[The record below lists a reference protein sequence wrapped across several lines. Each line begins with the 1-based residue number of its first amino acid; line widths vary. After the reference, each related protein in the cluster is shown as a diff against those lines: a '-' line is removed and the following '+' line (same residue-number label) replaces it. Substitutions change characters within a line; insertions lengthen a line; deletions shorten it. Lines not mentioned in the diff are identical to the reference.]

1 MRTLRRAALSAALTL
16 GLGTPVAAVSAE
28 SAHLA
33 VPASGAYT
41 GVYAEFGDTEDEVTL
56 ERIEDFA
63 TLVGKRQALVAFGNQ
78 WGKGRFP
85 AEQVR
90 TVQRAGAVPLI
101 LWYPEP
107 TEAQK
112 DSAGFPLEEIVAG
125 RWDDYLDAWGR
136 AARAI
141 DGPLLV
147 SWGLEM
153 NGQWFAWSGI
163 FHGAGAPVPGSDP
176 PRAQGPEMFK
186 QAYRH
191 VVDRVRAT
199 GAANIQWVFHTNS
212 DNNPD
217 EPWNRMAAYYPG
229 GEWVDWLGMSAYG
242 EQFKDQDWVPVRD
255 AILQPYAELAAID
268 PSKPILLGEWGIG
281 EFPKKGS
288 KGAWIREA
296 MAAMPRLPRL
306 KGAIF
311 WHERWQNDD
320 LSYSN
325 LRVSSSLE
333 ALTAFRE
340 GIAQPFWLDRPRLV
354 PQAGAEALPARPTVE
369 KQPATEARP
378 PG

>member
-1 MRTLRRAALSAALTL
+1 MNAPRWLRTAGGLLLGLACSAAP
-16 GLGTPVAAVSAE
+16 PVAAGPR
-28 SAHLA
+28 LG
-33 VPASGAYT
+33 VPESGAYT

-85 AEQVR
+85 TEQVLTIR
-90 TVQRAGAVPLI
+90 RAGAVPLI

-112 DSAGFPLEEIVAG
+112 GSVAFPLEEIIAG

-136 AARAI
+136 AAKALQ
-141 DGPLLV
+141 GPLLV

-153 NGQWFAWSGI
+153 NGQWFPWSGI
-163 FHGAGAPVPGSDP
+163 FHGAGARAPGSDP
-176 PRAQGPEMFK
+176 PRPQGPETFK

-199 GAANIQWVFHTNS
+199 GASNIEWVFHTNS

-229 GEWVDWLGMSAYG
+229 GDWVDWLGMSAYG
-242 EQFKDQDWVPVRD
+242 EQFRDQDWVPIRD
-255 AILQPYAELAAID
+255 AILEPYAELAAID

-296 MAAMPRLPRL
+296 LTAMPRLPRL

-311 WHERWQNDD
+311 WHERWQNAD

-325 LRVSSSLE
+325 LRVNSSLDSL
-333 ALTAFRE
+333 AAFRE
-340 GIAQPFWLDRPRLV
+340 GIAKPFWIERPKILADDAASRGG
-354 PQAGAEALPARPTVE
+354 PACGGRQAECR
-369 KQPATEARP
+369 
-378 PG
+378 

>member
-1 MRTLRRAALSAALTL
+1 MSRRAIGLAAAVLLVSAATAFV
-16 GLGTPVAAVSAE
+16 GAAE
-28 SAHLA
+28 PPRLA
-33 VPASGAYT
+33 VPEKGAYT
-41 GVYAEFGDTEDEVTL
+41 GVYAEFGEAEDEVTL

-63 TLVGKRQALVAFGNQ
+63 TLVGRRPALVAFGNQ
-78 WGKGRFP
+78 WGKGQFP
-85 AEQVR
+85 TEQVR
-90 TVQRAGAVPLI
+90 TIQRAGGVPLI

-112 DSAGFPLEEIVAG
+112 NTVAFPLEEIVAG
-125 RWDDYLDAWGR
+125 RWDDYLDSWGR
-136 AARAI
+136 AAKAVQA
-141 DGPLLV
+141 PLLV

-153 NGQWFAWSGI
+153 NGQWFPWSGI
-163 FHGAGAPVPGSDP
+163 FHGAGAAVPGSDP
-176 PRAQGPEMFK
+176 PHAKGPEMFK
-186 QAYRH
+186 EAYRH

-199 GAANIQWVFHTNS
+199 GASNVEWVFHTNS

-229 GEWVDWLGMSAYG
+229 ADWVDWLGMSAYG
-242 EQFKDQDWVPVRD
+242 AQFRDQDWVPVRE

-296 MAAMPRLPRL
+296 MAEMRRLPRL
-306 KGAIF
+306 RGAIF
-311 WHERWQNDD
+311 WHERWQNAD

-325 LRVSSSLE
+325 LRANSSLE

-340 GIAQPFWLDRPRLV
+340 GIAQPFWLDRPQLRDRRE
-354 PQAGAEALPARPTVE
+354 PREQRAEGVARHH
-369 KQPATEARP
+369 
-378 PG
+378 